1 MRIHSL
7 ATLTLAVGMIAVV
20 HQPLVGQTAPRPSGP
35 SAQGA
40 ANRTPAR
47 SVLSSQSAATRPEQ
61 ARAAQGQNAPAG
73 PSAPAQSDRIVQE
86 IRSMEQGLEQANRLL
101 QQRLA
106 QADQVRQQGLKK
118 QDQQLLQRAEQMD
131 RQAIAAYEQQLKQFE
146 TFSQRIEQTSQARA
160 QQAAARANGTQPP
173 AQVRT
178 PANGINGINRAPDA
192 NARQPNNG
200 ARQEAAPRG
209 LFRFGGR

>member
-7 ATLTLAVGMIAVV
+7 ATLTLAVGMIVVV
-20 HQPLVGQTAPRPSGP
+20 HQPLFGQTAPRPYGP

-61 ARAAQGQNAPAG
+61 ARAAQGQNAPAA
-73 PSAPAQSDRIVQE
+73 SAQSDRIVQE

-146 TFSQRIEQTSQARA
+146 TFSQRIEQTSQTRA